1 MVKILVHNALAHF
14 TILFVINSVLNEPN
28 NNSYPGVVIN
38 FIPIYIHSKMAI
50 TLSPEHGY
58 VVLAVSGSFVLNMW
72 QMMKIGNKRK
82 ELGIQVCI
90 L

>member
-1 MVKILVHNALAHF
+1 MVKILVQNALAHLA
-14 TILFVINSVLNEPN
+14 ILFVINSVLHDPKD
-28 NNSYPGVVIN
+28 NSYPGVVIN
-38 FIPIYIHSKMAI
+38 FTPFYNHSKMAI

-58 VVLAVSGSFVLNMW
+58 VILAVSGSFVLNMW